1 MKTAIQTDY
10 HASIMVNT
18 TARKAAEA
26 ISNVAAG
33 WTENMEGGA
42 KKIND
47 IFTVR
52 FGETFVRFKIV
63 EMIPDQRIVWQV
75 QDCYLHWLSDKKE
88 WMNTSI
94 LWEISGNNNSTEID
108 MTHIGL
114 KPGIECFSD
123 CVKGW
128 DQYVKGSLFSLLT
141 KGSGENKKKMK

>member
-10 HASIMVNT
+10 HVSVMVNT
-18 TARKAAEA
+18 TAGKAAEA
-26 ISNVAAG
+26 ISNVAAW
-33 WTENMEGGA
+33 WTENIEGSA
-42 KKIND
+42 NKVKD

-63 EMIPDQRIVWQV
+63 EMIPDQKIVWQV

-94 LWEISGNNNSTEID
+94 LWEISGKNNSTEID

-114 KPGIECFSD
+114 KPGIECFSY
-123 CVKGW
+123 CVK
-128 DQYVKGSLFSLLT
+128 
-141 KGSGENKKKMK
+141 